1 MARRDQPYLPLYIQ
15 DFLTDEKLVECSA
28 AATGVY
34 IRLMCIMHKSE
45 NYGKILLKQKH
56 KQTSEQIKNFA
67 LMIAKQM
74 PYDVNTILKSL
85 NELID
90 EKVLHIEDDFLVQQ
104 RMVKDGE
111 LSDTR
116 ASSGGKGGKKT
127 QQKTK
132 QFATN
137 FAKAKSEANSEIEIA
152 TEFEGDLKLN
162 HLVKKEKKTRKKFT
176 PPTIEEVRE
185 FAETEMIGSKILPEK
200 FYNYYESNGWKVGR
214 NPMKN
219 WRTKFKSWSIDE
231 KDGTYQQPIS
241 RQSTGETKTERDA
254 RAWEEFGKDYLEG
267 RRTISTLF
275 GFDENRTD
283 AG

>member
-74 PYDVNTILKSL
+74 PYDLNIIFESL

-132 QFATN
+132 QFATK
-137 FAKAKSEANSEIEIA
+137 FAKAKSQANAENENEIENEVDI
-152 TEFEGDLKLN
+152 EIEDV
-162 HLVKKEKKTRKKFT
+162 VKKQKKPREKFV
-176 PPTIEEVRE
+176 PPTLEEVRQ
-185 FAETEMIGSKILPEK
+185 FAEEEMIGSKILPEK

-219 WRTKFKSWSIDE
+219 WKTKFKSWSIDE
-231 KDGTYQQPIS
+231 KDGTYKQPIS
-241 RQSTGETKTERDA
+241 GQQFTGQTKPESEFERWKNLGTDLD
-254 RAWEEFGKDYLEG
+254 KG
-267 RRTISTLF
+267 RRQLAEML
-275 GFDENRTD
+275 GFPED
-283 AG
+283 